1 MPGRNV
7 EKVYAADQYYHI
19 YNRGVNKRKIFLDA
33 EDYRYFEWLLER
45 TLSPTQQ
52 KDRKGRAYKW
62 LSESIDLNAY
72 CLMPNHFHLLVYQR
86 EARVVSQLMSTV
98 ATAYTLYFNT
108 KYGRRGPLFE
118 NTYRAVLILKDSQL
132 MHITRYIHLNH
143 PGFRQ
148 WPYSSYADY
157 LTAPRSWIRPAALL
171 AQFSSVQAYRTFVL
185 DYEAAKRERDRLKRN
200 LADYLP
206 T

>member
-1 MPGRNV
+1 MPGRNI
-7 EKVYAADQYYHI
+7 EKVYAADQYYHV

-45 TLSPTQQ
+45 TLSPTQH

-62 LSESIDLNAY
+62 LRESLDLNAY

-86 EARVVSQLMSTV
+86 EARVISQLMSTV
-98 ATAYTLYFNT
+98 ATAYTLYFNS

-118 NTYRAVLILKDSQL
+118 NTYRAVLILKESQL

-143 PGFRQ
+143 RNFRH
-148 WPYSSYADY
+148 WPYSSYTDY
-157 LTAPRSWIRPAALL
+157 LTAPRSWVEPSALL
-171 AQFSSVQAYRTFVL
+171 AQFSSAQAYRTFVV
-185 DYEAAKRERDRLKRN
+185 DYEAAKRERDRLKRD
-200 LADYLP
+200 LADYIP
-206 T
+206 S